1 MNLYGSKWLI
11 EQKNILLDK
20 TLSIAKKLQ
29 NARKQIAESYFYA
42 LRNQFPN
49 EDYSNLIKIVD
60 KDLQKSHE
68 KYKRLTEKL
77 EELAEF
83 NQGPFGELIKM
94 IKQIQP

>member
-11 EQKNILLDK
+11 EQKKIMLDK
-20 TLSIAKKLQ
+20 TISIAQKLQ
-29 NARKQIAESYFYA
+29 DARKKIAKPYVLA
-42 LRNQFPN
+42 LEKQFPN
-49 EDYSNLIKIVD
+49 EDFYKLIEIAD
-60 KDLQKSHE
+60 KDLQKLNEHYR
-68 KYKRLTEKL
+68 KLTEKL